1 MCHPL
6 FKIHTT
12 MTIREAILA
21 RHSVRQYSNRPL
33 TEEQAKILRQQIAE
47 SNIAKNLHMQLVLN
61 DTKALSGILSKFL
74 RFSGATNY
82 IAMVGSESYHLQEDL
97 GYEGERLVL
106 LAQTLGLNTCWVG
119 GTFSRNR
126 NVQVDRNEM
135 YVAVIA
141 IGHGLTQGKQ
151 HTSKPIET
159 FADIDGKP
167 DWFRRGVEC
176 AMLAPTAMNRQNFH
190 FTLQADGAVKA
201 TAKPAPFAGL
211 DLGIAKLH
219 FELGAGKENFSW
231 TQ

>member
-1 MCHPL
+1 
-6 FKIHTT
+6 
-12 MTIREAILA
+12 MTIQEAILA
-21 RHSVRQYSNRPL
+21 RHSVRQYSSQPL
-33 TEEQAKILRQQIAE
+33 SEEQANALRQQIVQ
-47 SNIAKNLHMQLVLN
+47 SNAAKNLHMQLVQS
-61 DTKALSGILSKFL
+61 DAKALSGILAKFL

-82 IAMVGSESYHLQEDL
+82 IAMVGHQSPLLQENL

-119 GTFSRNR
+119 GTFSKNH
-126 NVQVDRNEM
+126 NVRVERDEM

-141 IGHGLTQGKQ
+141 IGHGLNQGKQ

-159 FADIDGKP
+159 FADIKGAP

-190 FTLQADGAVKA
+190 FTFLPNNKVKA

-219 FELGAGKENFSW
+219 FELGAGKENFTNSNFVN
-231 TQ
+231 

>member
-1 MCHPL
+1 
-6 FKIHTT
+6 
-12 MTIREAILA
+12 MTIQEAILS

-33 TEEQAKILRQQIAE
+33 TEEQVKTLRQQIAE
-47 SNIAKNLHMQLVLN
+47 SNLAKNLHMQLVLN
-61 DTKALSGILSKFL
+61 DTKALSGIMAKFL
-74 RFSGATNY
+74 RFSGASNY
-82 IAMVGSESYHLQEDL
+82 ISMVGKQSPSLQENL

-126 NVQVDRNEM
+126 NVDVNKDEM

-151 HTSKPIET
+151 HPSKPIGT

-190 FTLQADGAVKA
+190 FTHLPNNTVKA

-211 DLGIAKLH
+211 DLGIAKYH
-219 FELGAGKENFSW
+219 FEIGTGSENFKW
-231 TQ
+231 A

>member
-1 MCHPL
+1 
-6 FKIHTT
+6 
-12 MTIREAILA
+12 MTIQEAILA

-33 TEEQAKILRQQIAE
+33 TEEQAKVLRQQIAE

-61 DTKALSGILSKFL
+61 DTKALSGIMAKFL

-106 LAQTLGLNTCWVG
+106 LAQTMGLNTCWVG
-119 GTFSRNR
+119 GTFSRNH
-126 NVQVDRNEM
+126 NVQVDRDEM

-151 HTSKPIET
+151 HTSKPVET
-159 FADIDGKP
+159 FADINGKP
-167 DWFRRGVEC
+167 DWFRQGVEC

-190 FTLQADGAVKA
+190 FTLLPDNTVKA
-201 TAKPAPFAGL
+201 TSKPAPFAGL

-219 FELGAGKENFSW
+219 FELGAGKENFRW
-231 TQ
+231 AQ

>member
-1 MCHPL
+1 MRGTLYGSTAASL
-6 FKIHTT
+6 FPRSKPTPSASKSSKAT
-12 MTIREAILA
+12 
-21 RHSVRQYSNRPL
+21 PP
-33 TEEQAKILRQQIAE
+33 
-47 SNIAKNLHMQLVLN
+47 KNLHMQLVQS
-61 DTKALSGILSKFL
+61 DTKALSGILAKFL

-82 IAMVGSESYHLQEDL
+82 IAMVGHQSPLLQENL

-119 GTFSRNR
+119 GTFSKNH
-126 NVQVDRNEM
+126 NVRVERDEM

-141 IGHGLTQGKQ
+141 IGHGLNQGKQ

-159 FADIDGKP
+159 FADIKGAP

-190 FTLQADGAVKA
+190 FTLLPNNKVKA

-219 FELGAGKENFSW
+219 FELGAGKEYFTNSNFVN
-231 TQ
+231 

>member
-1 MCHPL
+1 
-6 FKIHTT
+6 
-12 MTIREAILA
+12 MTIQEAILS

-33 TEEQAKILRQQIAE
+33 TEEQVKTLRQQIAE
-47 SNIAKNLHMQLVLN
+47 SNLAKNLHMQLVLN
-61 DTKALSGILSKFL
+61 DTKALSGIMAKFL
-74 RFSGATNY
+74 RFSGASNY
-82 IAMVGSESYHLQEDL
+82 IAMVGKQFPSLQENL

-126 NVQVDRNEM
+126 NVDVNKDEM

-151 HTSKPIET
+151 HPSKPIGT
-159 FADIDGKP
+159 FADNDGKP

-190 FTLQADGAVKA
+190 FTHLPNNTVKA

-211 DLGIAKLH
+211 DLGIAKYH
-219 FELGAGKENFSW
+219 FEVGAGSENFKW
-231 TQ
+231 A

>member
-1 MCHPL
+1 
-6 FKIHTT
+6 
-12 MTIREAILA
+12 MTIQEAILS

-33 TEEQAKILRQQIAE
+33 TDIQTAALRQQLAE
-47 SNIAKNLHMQLVLN
+47 RTNATTLHMQLVVN
-61 DTKALSGILSKFL
+61 EPKARSGLLSKFL
-74 RFSGATNY
+74 RFSGAMNY
-82 IAMVGSESYHLQEDL
+82 IAMVGMQSPRLHEDL
-97 GYEGERLVL
+97 GYEGEKLVL

-119 GTFSRNR
+119 GSFSRNR
-126 NVQVDRNEM
+126 NVQVGRDEM

-151 HTSKPIET
+151 HPSKPIGT

-190 FTLQADGAVKA
+190 FTHLPNNTVKA

-211 DLGIAKLH
+211 DLGIAKYH
-219 FELGAGKENFSW
+219 FEVGAGSENFKW
-231 TQ
+231 A

>member
-1 MCHPL
+1 
-6 FKIHTT
+6 
-12 MTIREAILA
+12 MTLQEATLV

-47 SNIAKNLHMQLVLN
+47 SNAAKNLHMQLVLN
-61 DTKALSGILSKFL
+61 DTKALSGILAKFL

-82 IAMVGSESYHLQEDL
+82 IAMVGKQSPSLHENL

-119 GTFSRNR
+119 GTFSRNH
-126 NVQVDRNEM
+126 NVRVDHDEM

-151 HTSKPIET
+151 HTSKPIST

-167 DWFRRGVEC
+167 EWFRRGVEC
-176 AMLAPTAMNRQNFH
+176 AMLAPSKIA
-190 FTLQADGAVKA
+190 A
-201 TAKPAPFAGL
+201 FAGI
-211 DLGIAKLH
+211 DLGIAKFH
-219 FELGAGKENFSW
+219 FQLAAGEENFRW
-231 TQ
+231 A

>member
-1 MCHPL
+1 
-6 FKIHTT
+6 
-12 MTIREAILA
+12 MTIQEAILS

-33 TEEQAKILRQQIAE
+33 TEEQVKTLRQQIAE
-47 SNIAKNLHMQLVLN
+47 SNLAKNLHMQLVLN
-61 DTKALSGILSKFL
+61 DTKALSGIMAKFL
-74 RFSGATNY
+74 RFSGASNY
-82 IAMVGSESYHLQEDL
+82 IAMVGKQSPSLQENL

-126 NVQVDRNEM
+126 NVDVNKDEM

-151 HTSKPIET
+151 HPNKPIGT

-190 FTLQADGAVKA
+190 FTHLPNNTVKA

-211 DLGIAKLH
+211 DLGIAKYH
-219 FELGAGKENFSW
+219 FEVGAGSENFKW
-231 TQ
+231 A